1 MAKDPASKN
10 ITSRRQPK
18 MFIREIKRQHRRDFY
33 ADFECENCGYIEKDH
48 PGYDDAYYHN
58 HVVSEMVCP
67 KCGKSALDLGTDYRP
82 LTTKYPEGMQV

>member
-1 MAKDPASKN
+1 
-10 ITSRRQPK
+10 

-58 HVVSEMVCP
+58 HVVPEMVCP
-67 KCGKSALDLGTDYRP
+67 KCGKSDLDLGTDYRP